1 MKENIS
7 LFKVANLMNL
17 ATKICVQSLIIL
29 KIAKSAV
36 LDSVAKKMYSI
47 YF

>member
-1 MKENIS
+1 MT
-7 LFKVANLMNL
+7 L

-29 KIAKSAV
+29 KIEKSAV

-47 YF
+47 SF